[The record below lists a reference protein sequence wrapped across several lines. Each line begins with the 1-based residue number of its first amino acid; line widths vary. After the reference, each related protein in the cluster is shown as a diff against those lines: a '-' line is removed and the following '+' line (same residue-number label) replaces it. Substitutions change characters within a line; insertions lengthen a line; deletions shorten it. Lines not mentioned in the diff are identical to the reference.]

1 MVQDAELDCDNPHR
15 FDDLINEQ
23 TPGGLNEQVSARPIY
38 GFEMMIISFLIVCS
52 IRVHLF
58 LLYILRFAEL
68 NPFVKAL
75 RNLNILGVFDSYD
88 KAMDATLSRLRGES
102 DGSLQPS
109 PPNEQKN
116 NSSIGREDFDWR
128 T

>member
-38 GFEMMIISFLIVCS
+38 GFVMMIISFLIVCS
-52 IRVHLF
+52 IRVHF
-58 LLYILRFAEL
+58 LTLYILRFAQL

-75 RNLNILGVFDSYD
+75 RIYVECLTHTIKPWMQHCLG
-88 KAMDATLSRLRGES
+88 
-102 DGSLQPS
+102 
-109 PPNEQKN
+109 
-116 NSSIGREDFDWR
+116 
-128 T
+128 